1 MWSVES
7 RGMSVVTS
15 SVPVPKEV
23 EAGDQELKDKEGKAL
38 LKRLK
43 PDL

>member
-1 MWSVES
+1 
-7 RGMSVVTS
+7 MSVVTS
-15 SVPVPKEV
+15 SVPEEV

-43 PDL
+43 PNL